1 MPGQCLNEYWL
12 IVQSESG
19 NRTWKV
25 VLISRFA
32 SVKSVWVC
40 RLQMATVF
48 VQASICWR
56 RYLSYIQK
64 SLKLWAYVLRLT
76 ATVKNMY
83 INGNWC
89 GTVVSQL
96 LTHWSY
102 SGLAQSLYCCCCW
115 GDGGGGGGGGG
126 GGLQEYLGC
135 TGYFRQF
142 HCISVGLWEVS
153 GMAWQHY
160 VRQQWRCVCLCW
172 SITGRMYRRIS
183 NEVMEPRGL
192 KWASLGCITL

>member
-102 SGLAQSLYCCCCW
+102 SGLAQSLYCCCCCW
-115 GDGGGGGGGGG
+115 GDGGGGVGVGEGGCKSIWAALDISVSSIVFQWGSGRYPGWLGSTMSVSNGGASVSADPSPG
-126 GGLQEYLGC
+126 AC
-135 TGYFRQF
+135 TG
-142 HCISVGLWEVS
+142 V
-153 GMAWQHY
+153 
-160 VRQQWRCVCLCW
+160 
-172 SITGRMYRRIS
+172 
-183 NEVMEPRGL
+183 
-192 KWASLGCITL
+192 